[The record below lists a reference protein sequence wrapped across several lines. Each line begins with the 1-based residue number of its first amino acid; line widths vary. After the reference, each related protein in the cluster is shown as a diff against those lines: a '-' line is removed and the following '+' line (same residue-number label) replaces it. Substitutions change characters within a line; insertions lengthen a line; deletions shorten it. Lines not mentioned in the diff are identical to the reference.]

1 MFANAIPSHGD
12 SSLAYLIIEV
22 IILCKLYFYVK
33 GSTIQ
38 TSTLLKVPGF
48 VCGSFFFL
56 RPHMLFIFHILIYL
70 FDCATS

>member
-48 VCGSFFFL
+48 VCGSFFF
-56 RPHMLFIFHILIYL
+56 F
-70 FDCATS
+70 